1 MNVRRVDAFLFG
13 VPSSWAT
20 VLIPCFCGCVIN
32 IWEENPLRVSL
43 RISIEINGFIFCF
56 FMICFLLSCSVI
68 IFFNLIYI

>member
-43 RISIEINGFIFCF
+43 RISIEINGFTFCF
-56 FMICFLLSCSVI
+56 L
-68 IFFNLIYI
+68 

>member
-32 IWEENPLRVSL
+32 IWEENPLGVSL

-56 FMICFLLSCSVI
+56 LWFVFYWVGLL
-68 IFFNLIYI
+68 